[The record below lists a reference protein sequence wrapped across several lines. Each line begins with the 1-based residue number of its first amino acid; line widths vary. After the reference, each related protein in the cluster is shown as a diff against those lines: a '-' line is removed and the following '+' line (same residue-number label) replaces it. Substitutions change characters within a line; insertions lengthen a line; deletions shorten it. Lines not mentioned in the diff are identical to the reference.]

1 MTKLD
6 MKREYKCLY
15 AASATKVGIVEVPAL
30 RYLMV
35 DGQGDPNDNPEFT
48 AAIEALFSLS
58 YTLKFAIKKGPIGLD
73 YAVMPLEGQW
83 WVDDLAAF
91 SYKDRSGWR
100 WTAMVLQP
108 DVVTPELV
116 AEQTAVVAKKKNPAA
131 LHLVRFAEINEG
143 PSAQLMHLGPFSEE
157 PPTIARLH
165 AEIEARGYCLV
176 GKHHEIYLSDISR
189 TAPAKLRT
197 IIRQPVAPAR

>member
-6 MKREYKCLY
+6 LKREHKNLY
-15 AASATKVGIVEVPAL
+15 SASTSKVDIVEVPTL

-35 DGQGDPNDNPEFT
+35 DGQGDPNNNPAFT

-58 YTLKFAIKKGPIGLD
+58 YTLKFAIKKGPVGLD
-73 YAVMPLEGQW
+73 YVVMPLEGQW

-91 SYKDRSGWR
+91 SYSDRSGWR

-108 DVVTPELV
+108 DAVTPELV

-131 LHLVRFAEINEG
+131 LSLVRFAELMEG
-143 PSAQLMHLGPFSEE
+143 SSAQVMHLGPFSEE
-157 PPTIARLH
+157 PPTIERLH
-165 AEIEARGYCLV
+165 AEIAALGYRPV
-176 GKHHEIYLSDISR
+176 GKHHEIYLSDMNR
-189 TAPAKLRT
+189 TAPEKLRT
-197 IIRQPVAPAR
+197 ILRQPVALA

>member
-6 MKREYKCLY
+6 LKREYKSLY
-15 AASATKVGIVEVPAL
+15 TASATKVAIVEVPAL

-35 DGQGDPNDNPEFT
+35 DGQGDPNNNPAFT

-83 WVDDLAAF
+83 WVDDLSAF
-91 SYKDRSGWR
+91 SYSDRTGWR

-116 AEQTAVVAKKKNPAA
+116 VEQSAVVAKKKNPAA
-131 LHLVRFAEINEG
+131 LHLVRLAELHEG
-143 PSAQLMHLGPFSEE
+143 PSAQIMHLGPFSEE
-157 PPTIARLH
+157 PATIERLH
-165 AEIEARGYCLV
+165 EEIAARGYRLV
-176 GKHHEIYLSDISR
+176 GKHHEIYLSDVSR
-189 TAPAKLRT
+189 TAPAKMRT
-197 IIRQPVAPAR
+197 IIRQPVAHN

>member
-6 MKREYKCLY
+6 LKREHKNLY
-15 AASATKVGIVEVPAL
+15 SASAKEVAIVEVPAL

-35 DGQGDPNDNPEFT
+35 DGQGDPNQNPDFT

-83 WVDDLAAF
+83 WVDDPAAF
-91 SYKDRSGWR
+91 SYNDRSGWR

-116 AEQTAVVAKKKNPAA
+116 AEQTAVVAKKKNPVA
-131 LHLVRFAEINEG
+131 LHLVRFAELHEG
-143 PSAQLMHLGPFSEE
+143 PSAQIMHLGPFSEE
-157 PPTIARLH
+157 PPTIERLH
-165 AEIEARGYCLV
+165 AEIAARGYRLV
-176 GKHHEIYLSDISR
+176 GRHHEIYLSDMSR
-189 TAPAKLRT
+189 TAPAKMRT
-197 IIRQPVAPAR
+197 IIRQPVARN

>member
-6 MKREYKCLY
+6 LKREHKNLY
-15 AASATKVGIVEVPAL
+15 SASAKEVAIVEVPAL

-35 DGQGDPNDNPEFT
+35 DGQGDPNRNPDFT

-83 WVDDLAAF
+83 WVDDPAAF
-91 SYKDRSGWR
+91 SYNDRSGWR

-108 DVVTPELV
+108 DVVTPEIV
-116 AEQTAVVAKKKNPAA
+116 AEQTAVVEKKKNPAA
-131 LHLVRFAEINEG
+131 LHLVRFAELHEG
-143 PSAQLMHLGPFSEE
+143 PSAQIMHLGPFSEE
-157 PPTIARLH
+157 PPTIERLH
-165 AEIEARGYCLV
+165 AEIAARGYRLV
-176 GKHHEIYLSDISR
+176 GNHHEIYLSDMSR
-189 TAPAKLRT
+189 TAPAKRRT
-197 IIRQPVAPAR
+197 IIRQPEAHN

>member
-6 MKREYKCLY
+6 LKREHKNLY
-15 AASATKVGIVEVPAL
+15 SASAKEVAIVEVPAL

-35 DGQGDPNDNPEFT
+35 DGQGDPNRNPDFT

-83 WVDDLAAF
+83 WVDDPAAF
-91 SYKDRSGWR
+91 SYNDRSGWR

-131 LHLVRFAEINEG
+131 LHLVRFAELHEG
-143 PSAQLMHLGPFSEE
+143 PSAQIMHLGPFSEE
-157 PPTIARLH
+157 PPTIERLH
-165 AEIEARGYCLV
+165 AEIAARGYRLV
-176 GKHHEIYLSDISR
+176 GKHHEIYLSDMSR
-189 TAPAKLRT
+189 TAPARMRT
-197 IIRQPVAPAR
+197 IIRQPVTHN